1 MRVEKDFLG
10 EVSLPDDAL
19 YGIQAYRA
27 KMNFPDTTPF
37 FKEWYQSIGVVKLA
51 CYQTYR
57 SFSDALAKSGHT
69 ALHFKLIPDS
79 ILHALEIAAT
89 EVSEGKHFD
98 NFIVPAV
105 SGGAGTSINMNVN
118 EIIANVA
125 LLKCGFLPSDYGI
138 IDPIEHANVY
148 QSTNDVIPTALKV
161 TLLKLL
167 VQLEESINTL
177 RGAVEK
183 QEDKSRNLMRV
194 GATQMQEAVPTSYGK
209 LFSGYSDALSR
220 DWWRVSKCFERI
232 KVVNLGGSAI
242 GTGLGVPR
250 FFIMEVSP
258 RLQTLTGL
266 PITRSENLSDTTA
279 NLDSFVEVHAIL
291 KSHAVNLE
299 KIVNDLRLLA
309 SDLLAPND
317 ISIPQKQIGSTIMP
331 AKVNP
336 VIPEYVISVAHK
348 VYANDQIVSSLA
360 GQGCLDLNAYL
371 PLIGHSMIDS
381 LKLLISANKT
391 VCDNLISGIQFHGK
405 VSETKLWQSPAVSTA
420 LGPYIGYHQAAELA
434 RYMKEHKVDIFEA
447 NDSLNLVEDQKLHL
461 ILKPENLLK
470 LGYSI
475 KDIQA

>member
-27 KMNFPDTTPF
+27 KMNFPDTTLF
-37 FKEWYQSIGVVKLA
+37 FKEWYQAIGVVKLA

-57 SFSDALAKSGHT
+57 SFSDALAKSDGHR
-69 ALHFKLIPDS
+69 LNFKLIPDS
-79 ILHALEIAAT
+79 ILHALEHAAT

-232 KVVNLGGSAI
+232 KVVKLGGSAI

-250 FFIMEVSP
+250 FFIMEVTP

-266 PITRSENLSDTTA
+266 PITRSENFSDTTA

-348 VYANDQIVSSLA
+348 VYANDQIVTSLA

-371 PLIGHSMIDS
+371 PLIGHSMIES

-391 VCDNLISGIQFHGK
+391 LCDNLVAGIQFHGK
-405 VSETKLWQSPAVSTA
+405 VSETKLWQSPAVTTA

-434 RYMKEHKVDIFEA
+434 RCMKDQKMDVFGA
-447 NDSLNLVEDQKLHL
+447 NALLNLVEDQKLRI

-475 KDIQA
+475 KDIQE

>member
-1 MRVEKDFLG
+1 MRLEKDFLG
-10 EVSLPDDAL
+10 EVNLPDDAL

-27 KMNFPDTTPF
+27 RMNFPDTTPF
-37 FKEWYQSIGVVKLA
+37 FEEWYRAIGLVKLA

-57 SFSDALAKSGHT
+57 SFADATVKSGANLST
-69 ALHFKLIPDS
+69 FKHIPES
-79 ILHALEIAAT
+79 ILHALELAAT
-89 EVSEGKHFD
+89 EVSEGMYFSH
-98 NFIVPAV
+98 FIVPGI

-125 LLKCGFLPSDYGI
+125 LNKCGFLPSDFGI
-138 IDPIEHANVY
+138 IDPIEHANIY
-148 QSTNDVIPTALKV
+148 QSTNDVIPTALRV
-161 TLLKLL
+161 ALVKLL
-167 VQLEESINTL
+167 IQLEERINGL
-177 RGAVEK
+177 RGSIEIK
-183 QEDKSRNLMRV
+183 EDASRNLLRV

-209 LFSGYSDALSR
+209 LFSTYSDALSR

-250 FFIMEVSP
+250 FFIMEVTP
-258 RLQTLTGL
+258 RLQALTGL
-266 PITRSENLSDTTA
+266 PITRSENLADTTA
-279 NLDSFVEVHAIL
+279 NLDAFVEVHAIL

-336 VIPEYVISVAHK
+336 VIPEYVISVAHR

-371 PLIGHSMIDS
+371 PLIGHCMIDS
-381 LKLLISANKT
+381 LKLLIGANKT
-391 VCDNLISGIQFHGK
+391 LEENLITGINFHGK
-405 VSETKLWQSPAVSTA
+405 VSETKLWHSPAVTTA
-420 LGPYIGYHQAAELA
+420 LGPYIGYHQAAALA
-434 RYMKEHKVDIFEA
+434 KQMKEANVDIFEA
-447 NDSLNLVEDQKLHL
+447 NAVLKLIDDGNLRL

-475 KDIQA
+475 KDLQT

>member
-10 EVSLPDDAL
+10 EVSLPEDAL

-37 FKEWYQSIGVVKLA
+37 FKEWYQAIGVVKLA

-57 SFSDALAKSGHT
+57 SFSDALAKSGNST
-69 ALHFKLIPDS
+69 LHFKLIPDS
-79 ILHALEIAAT
+79 ILHALELAAT

-98 NFIVPAV
+98 SFIVPAV

-167 VQLEESINTL
+167 VQLEDSINTL

-250 FFIMEVSP
+250 FFIMEVTP

-391 VCDNLISGIQFHGK
+391 VCDNLMSGIQFHGK